1 MRLSRQVLR
10 NVTSSLFGV
19 DPSRR
24 GVCEGMGMDGLGVE
38 LAGLIV
44 RVSWKMSNEWWGAC
58 GRSQVVSGKRQVTDP
73 MASPEVLPWITRITR
88 IFSKRIDESRL
99 SCRNFFVAKLS
110 GIQQSVLENQ

>member
-1 MRLSRQVLR
+1 MLR

-73 MASPEVLPWITRITR
+73 MASPKVLPWITRITR

-99 SCRNFFVAKLS
+99 SCRYFFMAKLS